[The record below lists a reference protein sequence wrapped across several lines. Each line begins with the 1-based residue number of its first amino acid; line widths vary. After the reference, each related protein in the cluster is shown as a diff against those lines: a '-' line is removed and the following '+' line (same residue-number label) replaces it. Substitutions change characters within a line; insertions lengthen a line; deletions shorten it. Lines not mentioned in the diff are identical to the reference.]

1 MFIEFLTI
9 SYFPSRDPFQI
20 HPTKFISIHIGRLII
35 KMTLGWGQNTDF
47 QNLELLKFRIL
58 NPQKSKYRISNPENQ
73 NPEYLI
79 NIFKYLSRYLYN
91 WNLANGVCIL
101 FIEVPWSSLG
111 VAFLCSTSGARAKGT
126 ILSPILLYLKK
137 SVEYIK
143 IHWLK
148 SLARPNLFLWFGFIL
163 LLLWLGALP
172 HSVFYLRDFGIRAIL
187 ISLWFRSTTVKNWY
201 FKFWRNYYKRF
212 CWKNAPNGTESYLR
226 LIGASILNLDFF
238 IISKSTLD
246 TPNGY
251 FIKIT
256 LFYFYSTD

>member
-111 VAFLCSTSGARAKGT
+111 VAFLCSTSGARAKRHHFEPHFT
-126 ILSPILLYLKK
+126 VFKK
-137 SVEYIK
+137 ECRIQKNTLIK
-143 IHWLK
+143 II
-148 SLARPNLFLWFGFIL
+148 SSPQFIFMIWF
-163 LLLWLGALP
+163 
-172 HSVFYLRDFGIRAIL
+172 Y
-187 ISLWFRSTTVKNWY
+187 
-201 FKFWRNYYKRF
+201 
-212 CWKNAPNGTESYLR
+212 
-226 LIGASILNLDFF
+226 F
-238 IISKSTLD
+238 IIVMTRGSPAFCILPSGFWNSSDFDKSMVQINHGKKLI
-246 TPNGY
+246 
-251 FIKIT
+251 F
-256 LFYFYSTD
+256 